1 MPGAER
7 PLLCTRR
14 LNKRYQILSIRIAQ
28 DETDRKCRERPR
40 TRSTTLKNRGNK
52 ERSTL

>member
-1 MPGAER
+1 MPGAGC
-7 PLLCTRR
+7 PLLCTKC
-14 LNKRYQILSIRIAQ
+14 LNKHIKILSIKIAQ

-40 TRSTTLKNRGNK
+40 TRSTTLKNRGSK